1 MLIMDFSSTSE
12 VLHTAAFLQ
21 VKQHK
26 IYGALFV
33 QPQLLEYI
41 GYYVYLLT
49 TAGATYVMGLDKDS
63 SYTYMRAIAYAT
75 LITLPVIS

>member
-1 MLIMDFSSTSE
+1 MDFTTTSD

-26 IYGALFV
+26 IYGAALT
-33 QPQLLEYI
+33 QPQLLEYV

-49 TAGATYVMGLDKDS
+49 TAGASYVMSLDKDS
-63 SYTYMRAIAYAT
+63 SYTYMRTVAYAT
-75 LITLPVIS
+75 LVVLPLVA